1 MEPGRWWDD
10 DEFSD
15 RQECVMKKRL
25 VLGISLLLVPVAHAQ
40 DAALVF
46 SALDTDHDGKISRA
60 EAQKNPAVTE
70 MFAQADK
77 DHDGTLSKAEFEA
90 AFGK

>member
-1 MEPGRWWDD
+1 
-10 DEFSD
+10 
-15 RQECVMKKRL
+15 MKALL
-25 VLGISLLLVPVAHAQ
+25 VLGIGLVLATPALAQ

-46 SALDTDHDGKISRA
+46 TALDANKDGKVTQA
-60 EAQKNPAVTE
+60 EAQKNPAVVQ

-77 DHDGTLSKAEFEA
+77 NKDGGLSKAEFEA

>member
-1 MEPGRWWDD
+1 
-10 DEFSD
+10 
-15 RQECVMKKRL
+15 MKTLL
-25 VLGISLLLVPVAHAQ
+25 VLSIGLVVTASAPALAQ

-46 SALDTDHDGKISRA
+46 TALDANHDGKVTQA
-60 EAQKNPAVTE
+60 EAQKNPAVMQ

-77 DHDGTLSKAEFEA
+77 NKDGSLSKEEFQA